1 MNMNEKYNL
10 QTLVVKQAEKMTMSD
25 VSELVEFVF
34 HNDVAMRLKVKT
46 VQGEVSLW
54 DILAYKSPDL
64 SNINDVM
71 DQFADSYEAQINQNL
86 VNAAVKEFE
95 K

>member
-1 MNMNEKYNL
+1 MNEKYNL
-10 QTLVVKQAEKMTMSD
+10 QTLVVKQAEKMTMGD

>member
-34 HNDVAMRLKVKT
+34 HNDMAMRLKVKT

-64 SNINDVM
+64 SNINDIM
-71 DQFADSYEAQINQNL
+71 DRFANSYEAQINQNL

>member
-71 DQFADSYEAQINQNL
+71 DHFADYYEAQINQNL
-86 VNAAVKEFE
+86 VSAAVKEFG

>member
-1 MNMNEKYNL
+1 MNEKYNL
-10 QTLVVKQAEKMTMSD
+10 QTLVVKQAEKMTISD

>member
-10 QTLVVKQAEKMTMSD
+10 QTLVVEQAEKMTMRD
-25 VSELVEFVF
+25 VSELTELVF
-34 HNDVAMRLKVKT
+34 NNDVARRLTVKT

-71 DQFADSYEAQINQNL
+71 DQFADMYEAQINKNL
-86 VNAAVKEFE
+86 VNAAVKELE

>member
-10 QTLVVKQAEKMTMSD
+10 QTLVVKQAEKMTISD

>member
-10 QTLVVKQAEKMTMSD
+10 QTLVVEQAEKMTMRD
-25 VSELVEFVF
+25 VSELAEFVF
-34 HNDVAMRLKVKT
+34 HNDVASHLKVKT

-86 VNAAVKEFE
+86 VSAAVKEFG

>member
-10 QTLVVKQAEKMTMSD
+10 QTLVVKQAEKMTISD

-86 VNAAVKEFE
+86 VNAAVKEFG

>member
-10 QTLVVKQAEKMTMSD
+10 QTLVVKQAEKMTMRD

-34 HNDVAMRLKVKT
+34 NNVVARHLKVKT

-54 DILAYKSPDL
+54 DVLAYKSPDL

-86 VNAAVKEFE
+86 VNAAVKEFG

>member
-10 QTLVVKQAEKMTMSD
+10 QTLVVKQAEKMTMGD